1 MTFFWEMGAS
11 HPGLSS
17 TSAAVNSWTPRAQ
30 GCGRHCREKA
40 LPKCWVLVSE
50 FETCHEVA
58 GSYQTTSCDTKHSA
72 QVGSRP
78 IYANTAVPSLY
89 AAEIRKTAYTP
100 KAARAPLRGSSD
112 KAAVVAKPQ
121 AILHVCIEA
130 FLRVQHVLG
139 EAEYVVHLKKQYLTH
154 HKFCE
159 KSKLANMV

>member
-1 MTFFWEMGAS
+1 MGAS
-11 HPGLSS
+11 HPALSS

-100 KAARAPLRGSSD
+100 KAAGAPLRGSSD